1 MQSRSIGDKS
11 KFYLRKSL
19 FFLQLWS
26 RNLMDTKSKF
36 LCPHPLQFV
45 ISLHTLFAC
54 LISEEKSII
63 TVTLISLQVRF
74 FPSVYF
80 KGSLW
85 LWFSEVELWYTRV
98 LIIWYS
104 SCLNSEILDLW
115 FDACRIKIFSPYY
128 FIFYLFIFA
137 LTTLNI
143 FYLSLFLSSFGSPF
157 TQMLYLL

>member
-11 KFYLRKSL
+11 KLYFRKSL
-19 FFLQLWS
+19 FFLQLWN

-104 SCLNSEILDLW
+104 SCLVFSEILDLW

-128 FIFYLFIFA
+128 FIFYLF
-137 LTTLNI
+137 
-143 FYLSLFLSSFGSPF
+143 FLP
-157 TQMLYLL
+157 LLL